1 MGIISQ
7 GHIFRLAKKDI
18 SHLLGLGGRDRTGSI
33 GRLSSVQ
40 KFPPVRFRS
49 GFRRGASVGVGFGR
63 NPGVRERPAAVRRKN
78 GMCRGSALGRF
89 GRAFRRAR
97 APRPA
102 AATARTVRRRS
113 GPQARARG
121 SGRGGGSASRGPAG
135 RAGIA
140 GFPPGGTPSAPS
152 PRRGGEHPAG
162 GGPGP
167 GRGEGGHH
175 RHGGHGG
182 QAPLSVPE
190 AGPGAMALVPQRAGV
205 PFPMRQ
211 WERAAGVTGMGLP
224 PSTGRSVTQGNPF
237 RFPSTR
243 WVGSSGPR
251 WRLAMHFLLVTVSR
265 YPVTLALM
273 SGWEALAGAPSG
285 GAGRAGCRRRR

>member
-1 MGIISQ
+1 MLQMGIISQ

-49 GFRRGASVGVGFGR
+49 GFRRGAGVGVGFGR
-63 NPGVRERPAAVRRKN
+63 NPG
-78 GMCRGSALGRF
+78 ALGRF
-89 GRAFRRAR
+89 GRASAG

-102 AATARTVRRRS
+102 AANVRRRS

-162 GGPGP
+162 GNPVRAVGKAGITVMAGTVVRRRFPCP
-167 GRGEGGHH
+167 K
-175 RHGGHGG
+175 
-182 QAPLSVPE
+182 PVPE
-190 AGPGAMALVPQRAGV
+190 RWPWFLGV
-205 PFPMRQ
+205 PGSRSRCASGSGR
-211 WERAAGVTGMGLP
+211 RA
-224 PSTGRSVTQGNPF
+224 
-237 RFPSTR
+237 
-243 WVGSSGPR
+243 
-251 WRLAMHFLLVTVSR
+251 
-265 YPVTLALM
+265 
-273 SGWEALAGAPSG
+273 
-285 GAGRAGCRRRR
+285 